1 MPADFFER
9 FTFSSFSSRRI
20 EVPHVSNQ
28 SNMFVK
34 KAFEMLTGYD
44 ILVGLAENQVE
55 LDWLRK

>member
-1 MPADFFER
+1 
-9 FTFSSFSSRRI
+9 
-20 EVPHVSNQ
+20 
-28 SNMFVK
+28 MFVK